1 MPSNRKILEK
11 LEQKLSAR
19 GCSPLTISSYLCV
32 GRKFL
37 AGVKNKIPTSDDV
50 DKYIAKLRKAGQKDN
65 SLRFNHYVISR
76 LLKTIDVS
84 LDEGPPKIRE
94 ESIERPTFTIE
105 EVMRLIEGSKTAC
118 DGQQR
123 AFLAASTTWGLRRA
137 EIVSIRPGD
146 IKNDTILIR
155 TKKSGII
162 RETLIPSEIKAHI
175 AKYKWKDEVSLS
187 RATTIF
193 WQILYLCKFDLKKYN
208 RYGWHS
214 IRRFLVTSLM
224 QTELKEFQISNF
236 LRWKVSGTSMLYR
249 YTHIPPADIDKEI
262 YEVHPTLKLW

>member
-1 MPSNRKILEK
+1 MIAKRKILER

-32 GRKFL
+32 GKKFL
-37 AGVKNKIPTSDDV
+37 SDIKNKTPTSDDV
-50 DKYIAKLRKAGQKDN
+50 DRYIAKLRESGQKDN

-76 LLKTIDVS
+76 LLKTIGVE
-84 LDEGPPKIRE
+84 LDEGPPKIRD
-94 ESIERPTFTIE
+94 ESIERPTFTPE
-105 EVMRLIEGSKTAC
+105 EVKKLIKNSKVDC
-118 DGQQR
+118 DSQQK

-137 EIVSIRPGD
+137 EIVSIRPED
-146 IKNDTILIR
+146 IKDDTILIR
-155 TKKSGII
+155 TKKSGLI
-162 RETLIPSEIKAHI
+162 RQTLIPDEIKGYI
-175 AKYKWKDEVSLS
+175 AKYKWKDRVSLS

-193 WQILYLCKFDLKKYN
+193 WQTLYLCKFDLKKYN

-224 QTELKEFQISNF
+224 RTDLKEFEIQNF

-249 YTHIPPADIDKEI
+249 YTHIPPLNIDKKI
-262 YEVHPTLKLW
+262 YEVHPAIGLW